1 MDVLN
6 VERDYT
12 RPLGHP
18 EAAVVRLTG
27 EPTTERVDSKPR
39 VPRRRSSWGIKR
51 LVAFVL
57 PVLIA
62 GIAIYHPFG
71 DAPIDFPIW
80 FDYAFIT
87 LTVAA
92 AFGTYKLY
100 RKMSPQGLVQPAL
113 MVLVAG
119 AILAGVLYGAY
130 LLLGFIDSTGV
141 LRSGWGLIMARFI
154 GAGFVV
160 VAIVATLKLYGWY
173 TRRFENREAREISL
187 RGQALPILIGLVT
200 GVLLAGTPYLISW
213 GFGDLT
219 VISDPDAFSISWDGF
234 ISIIASSGIREG
246 VLIVF
251 VFGVI
256 FFRRTQSAL
265 GSYIALGLTAIIVG
279 LASLVIPNIFN
290 LPEFYSY
297 FGTWYVVL
305 AVSIVLPIVGLVVVP
320 GILLGTVYLAT
331 NNLWMAAALYVL
343 FRIASALFLVNG
355 IFPGGTPLFYILH
368 IVVPLI
374 IAIPFLIYAIK
385 KGHIV
390 RPRLLTSL
398 RR

>member
-6 VERDYT
+6 VERDFT

-39 VPRRRSSWGIKR
+39 APRRRSSWGIKR

-57 PVLIA
+57 PVFIA
-62 GIAIYHPFG
+62 GIVIYRPFG

-100 RKMSPQGLVQPAL
+100 RKMSPRGLAVPAL

-119 AILAGVLYGAY
+119 GLLAGVLYGAY
-130 LLLGFIDSTGV
+130 LLLGFIDNTSV
-141 LRSGWGLIMARFI
+141 LRSGWGLIMARFV

-234 ISIIASSGIREG
+234 ISIIASSGLREG

-251 VFGVI
+251 VFWVI
-256 FFRRTQSAL
+256 FFRRTQFAL

-290 LPEFYSY
+290 LPEIYSS
-297 FGTWYVVL
+297 FETWYTAV
-305 AVSIVLPIVGLVVVP
+305 AVSIVLPIVGLIVVP
-320 GILLGTVYLAT
+320 GILLGIVYLAT

-343 FRIASALFLVNG
+343 FRITSTLILGNG
-355 IFPGGTPLFYILH
+355 ILPGGPPLFSILYIA
-368 IVVPLI
+368 VPLI
-374 IAIPFLIYAIK
+374 IAIPFLIYAIR

-390 RPRLLTSL
+390 RPRPLTSL
-398 RR
+398 RS